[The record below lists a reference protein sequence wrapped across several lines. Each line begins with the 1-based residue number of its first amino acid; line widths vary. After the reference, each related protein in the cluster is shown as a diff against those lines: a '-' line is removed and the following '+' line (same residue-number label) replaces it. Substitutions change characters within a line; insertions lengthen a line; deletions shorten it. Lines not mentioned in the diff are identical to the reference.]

1 VTRARPALLIAALVV
16 STIGAQPAPPRQ
28 FTVIRSDGR
37 SQLAVTMAGGRAMV
51 SLADVATLVPLT
63 VKEDTVAGALTVTVN
78 GRHIVLSPGQNLAS
92 VEGKLVSLPA
102 PAVRSG
108 STWLV
113 PVEFLSRA
121 LSLVAPQ
128 PIDVRPQSGLIVV
141 GSVRVPRV
149 TVRQETTAT
158 TSRLI
163 VETAPASP
171 TTVTLDGRRLLV
183 NIDAVAIDPSIG
195 SLVNDGYV
203 SAVSAAPPT
212 SLAIDL
218 GPKFTTYSA
227 SQATEG
233 QNGRLTIDFA
243 PGAMPGP
250 TPAPTTAAGDTPTLG
265 PPPEAPPMLTPLPGV
280 RTIVLDPGHGGPE
293 AGSRGASGTAEKALT
308 LAVARQLKAVIE
320 SRLGLRV
327 LLTRSGDEAA
337 GADARAAIANNN
349 KADLFISLHANASP
363 RPAVA
368 GAEVYFLSLADYG
381 PEAQNVASA
390 ATPIPVVGG
399 GTRPID
405 VVPWELAQA
414 PHIGASERVA
424 ELVQSSLASRV
435 PMSARPLA
443 RAPLRGLVGVNMPAV
458 LVEMGYLTNAA
469 DERRLASADGQARIV
484 EALFESIVRF
494 RDEGASTLPPETPG
508 ATGASPR

>member
-1 VTRARPALLIAALVV
+1 
-16 STIGAQPAPPRQ
+16 
-28 FTVIRSDGR
+28 VI
-37 SQLAVTMAGGRAMV
+37 
-51 SLADVATLVPLT
+51 
-63 VKEDTVAGALTVTVN
+63 
-78 GRHIVLSPGQNLAS
+78 
-92 VEGKLVSLPA
+92 
-102 PAVRSG
+102 
-108 STWLV
+108 
-113 PVEFLSRA
+113 
-121 LSLVAPQ
+121 
-128 PIDVRPQSGLIVV
+128 
-141 GSVRVPRV
+141 
-149 TVRQETTAT
+149 
-158 TSRLI
+158 
-163 VETAPASP
+163 
-171 TTVTLDGRRLLV
+171 
-183 NIDAVAIDPSIG
+183 
-195 SLVNDGYV
+195 
-203 SAVSAAPPT
+203 
-212 SLAIDL
+212 
-218 GPKFTTYSA
+218 
-227 SQATEG
+227 
-233 QNGRLTIDFA
+233 
-243 PGAMPGP
+243 
-250 TPAPTTAAGDTPTLG
+250 
-265 PPPEAPPMLTPLPGV
+265 
-280 RTIVLDPGHGGPE
+280 DPGHGGDE
-293 AGSRGASGTAEKALT
+293 RGVRGQAGTLEKDVT
-308 LAVARQLKAVIE
+308 LNVARRLKTAIE
-320 SRLGLRV
+320 TKLGIRTI
-327 LLTRSGDEAA
+327 LTRDADRTITLDERTAV
-337 GADARAAIANNN
+337 ANNN